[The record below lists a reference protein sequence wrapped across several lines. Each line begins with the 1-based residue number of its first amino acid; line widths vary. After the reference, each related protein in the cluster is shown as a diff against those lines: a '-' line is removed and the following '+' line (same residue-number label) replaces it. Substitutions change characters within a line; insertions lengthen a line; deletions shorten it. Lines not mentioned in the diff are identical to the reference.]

1 MVAIGRKMMML
12 IEMKNAPIGGCLR
25 AIFSETARS
34 DCTLLINEKVSQTLR
49 ARIAFNDIDY
59 RRAA

>member
-12 IEMKNAPIGGCLR
+12 IEMKNAPIGGCLQ

-34 DCTLLINEKVSQTLR
+34 DCTLLISAKVSQTR
-49 ARIAFNDIDY
+49 KTRHAANDNHDAC
-59 RRAA
+59 AA